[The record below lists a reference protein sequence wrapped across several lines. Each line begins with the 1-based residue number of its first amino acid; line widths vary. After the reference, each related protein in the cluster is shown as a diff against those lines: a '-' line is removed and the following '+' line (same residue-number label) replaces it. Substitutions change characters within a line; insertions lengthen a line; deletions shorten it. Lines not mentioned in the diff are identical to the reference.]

1 METKTLAQEPVVEPA
16 GEVLDVQSIA
26 RKRRIEELE
35 IVRLEVEIE
44 SKKLANVSM
53 SREHLVSVT
62 LQYRELCQDTVM
74 DERARLML
82 KDSFLNM
89 AMAFQNPAGGQ
100 GQLTNGNAPNGVS
113 PNKPISLSSVAVDL
127 GLKIPDNEFITIG
140 KEVSSR
146 YFQRHG
152 RKPPKHEQLIRGKV
166 THVNSYTESDRS
178 LVEEVLRWHA
188 SGCV

>member
-53 SREHLVSVT
+53 SR
-62 LQYRELCQDTVM
+62 
-74 DERARLML
+74 
-82 KDSFLNM
+82 
-89 AMAFQNPAGGQ
+89 
-100 GQLTNGNAPNGVS
+100 
-113 PNKPISLSSVAVDL
+113 
-127 GLKIPDNEFITIG
+127 
-140 KEVSSR
+140 
-146 YFQRHG
+146 
-152 RKPPKHEQLIRGKV
+152 
-166 THVNSYTESDRS
+166 
-178 LVEEVLRWHA
+178 HA